1 MNDPKGITFRPARTA
16 SALGGT
22 ALAIALAWLVP
33 APAPAQDLQGTLKKI
48 RDSGTIT
55 LGYREQSLPFSFRG
69 DDGKPAGYSV
79 DLCQRIA
86 TGVQQQLK
94 LPKLDVKW
102 VPVTPENRIASV
114 VNGTVDL
121 ECGSTTSSLSRH
133 ERVDFSHMTFVD
145 GGSLLVKMGG
155 SIATLQDLGGKK
167 IGVVPGTTTDGAI
180 RSVLQ
185 RASVTAE
192 IVPITDHRG
201 GLVALETG
209 AIDAYASD
217 RVILIGLAA
226 TAKDPGQF
234 GIAEQYLSYEPYAFM
249 LRRGDA
255 PFRLAVNRV
264 LSSLYRSGDIL
275 QIYGRWFGKLGPP
288 SRILIAMYALH
299 ALPE

>member
-1 MNDPKGITFRPARTA
+1 MKHPKGIRTA
-16 SALGGT
+16 LG
-22 ALAIALAWLVP
+22 AIAVTLTATWLAA

-55 LGYREQSLPFSFRG
+55 IGYREQSLPFSFRG

-86 TGVQQQLK
+86 TGIQQQLK
-94 LPKLDVKW
+94 LSKLDIKW
-102 VPVTPENRIASV
+102 VPVTPENRITSV
-114 VNGTVDL
+114 VNGTIDL
-121 ECGSTTSSLSRH
+121 ECGSTTSSLSRQ
-133 ERVDFSHMTFVD
+133 EQVDFSHMIFVD
-145 GGSLLVKMGG
+145 GGSLLVKLGG
-155 SIATLQDLGGKK
+155 SITTLQDIAGKK

-185 RASVTAE
+185 RASLTAE

-201 GLVALETG
+201 GLAALESG

-234 GIAEQYLSYEPYAFM
+234 AVAEQYLSYEPYAFM

-264 LSSLYRSGDIL
+264 LSSLYRSGDVL
-275 QIYGRWFGKLGPP
+275 QIYGRWFGRLGPP
-288 SRILIAMYALH
+288 SKILLAMYALH